1 MRAGSILYKLSKE
14 LKVKDING
22 FEINRNLFQLA
33 KVFNKTATLKNEYF
47 FNKSAQNLIKRNEK
61 INGEFYVDSC
71 INEAISLGYKCH
83 VFYVNH
89 YLCWGTPNDLKT
101 FEYWQSCFHKYHNH
115 PYVYER
121 DMFKSNS
128 ENNSYP
134 EHILEKNP
142 AFLRI

>member
-1 MRAGSILYKLSKE
+1 MYGWVKE
-14 LKVKDING
+14 VDGKVKKISVKKPLNDPASDPVIIG
-22 FEINRNLFQLA
+22 TFTF
-33 KVFNKTATLKNEYF
+33 KNEYF

-121 DMFKSNS
+121 DMFTSNS